1 MTTDLLS
8 LDRKLALAVR
18 GLDGWRAEIA
28 VDERRD
34 GDDPLTGFTELAAR
48 TTIDNVL
55 KSGLDPVSTTP
66 ALLLSTGE
74 HRTAPLTALEDPL
87 ATLRADLASWCTHLY
102 LARVLREATAAR
114 AAAMRDEQDASEYG
128 RPASLRAMLRS
139 LARPKQ
145 AGGVPEPRAAIAIAD
160 LAPQMLDG
168 IIDEEGRRRELG
180 DPLGPIAQCCVR
192 TEPSIVEAARTFLRE
207 TEDEAREQVEHGA
220 RAAGRKAK
228 GLTWVDVLAIRRA
241 ADVSEGWP
249 AALSG
254 RWLAELS
261 RGTEL
266 LAGLKVDVKV
276 DAARLTPRA
285 SHAGLF
291 LAPPTGAWTFAH
303 ALYALGASLHLFGR
317 DPKLPFASHTR
328 PHDPRPYV
336 IGEAFMALVCGE
348 PFHARAR
355 GVSKAKADIAARRL
369 SGTRLLERR
378 QLAMRV
384 LLAPELGKSRRAFVE
399 SFAGMADDVIGGE
412 TPREL
417 AALLGAPGPLGP
429 AEDVARFSAIEQ
441 GEALARSLTEQFDSD
456 WWRNPKAAVALRD
469 RCARG

>member
-1 MTTDLLS
+1 M
-8 LDRKLALAVR
+8 RALA
-18 GLDGWRAEIA
+18 GWHAEIA

-34 GDDPLTGFTELAAR
+34 DDDPLTGFTELAAR
-48 TTIDNVL
+48 TTIDNIL
-55 KSGLDPVSTTP
+55 KSGLDPVSMTP
-66 ALLLSTGE
+66 VLLLSTGE
-74 HRTAPLTALEDPL
+74 HRTTTETAFADPL
-87 ATLRADLASWCTHLY
+87 ATLRADLAAWCTHLY
-102 LARVLREATAAR
+102 LARVLREATSAR
-114 AAAMRDEQDASEYG
+114 AAAMRDEHDADEYG
-128 RPASLRAMLRS
+128 RPASMRAMLRS

-145 AGGVPEPRAAIAIAD
+145 AGGVPEPRAAIAICD
-160 LAPQMLDG
+160 LAPLMLDG
-168 IIDEEGRRRELG
+168 ILDEEGRRRELG

-192 TEPSIVEAARTFLRE
+192 TEPAMVEAARTFLRD
-207 TEDEAREQVEHGA
+207 TEDEAREHVEHGA
-220 RAAGRKAK
+220 RAAGRKTK
-228 GLTWVDVLAIRRA
+228 NLTWVDLFAIRRA

-249 AALSG
+249 ATLSG

-266 LAGLKVDVKV
+266 LAGLTVDVQV

-303 ALYALGASLHLFGR
+303 ALYALGGALHIFGR
-317 DPKLPFASHTR
+317 DTKQPFASHTR
-328 PHDPRPYV
+328 AHDPRPY
-336 IGEAFMALVCGE
+336 ILGEAFGALACAE
-348 PFHARAR
+348 AFHTRAR
-355 GVSKAKADIAARRL
+355 GVGKPKAQLAARRL

-384 LLAPELGKSRRAFVE
+384 LLAPELGKNRRAFVE

-456 WWRNPKAAVALRD
+456 WWRNPKAALAIRD